1 MSEPLKGK
9 KQNWD
14 KYSGLTVY
22 DMSKCFDEFFSKDDV
37 KSAVEGM
44 YDEFTRAIMKTS
56 VLDPINI
63 VRHFGD
69 LQMKW
74 FADAIDNDTKERVK

>member
-1 MSEPLKGK
+1 MNEPLKGK
-9 KQNWD
+9 FMRSLINGFE
-14 KYSGLTVY
+14 S
-22 DMSKCFDEFFSKDDV
+22 EDV

-44 YDEFTRAIMKTS
+44 YDEFTRNIMVTS
-56 VLDPINI
+56 DLDPINI

-74 FADAIDNDTKERVK
+74 FADAIDNDTKERL